1 MGCYSKRERISR
13 GAPPHE
19 SLVSWTDG
27 VAARCRE
34 EQKLGET
41 QVQGR
46 VEEWERSRKEEETL
60 TAACKSTSA

>member
-1 MGCYSKRERISR
+1 MSHLSHGLMVWLQDA
-13 GAPPHE
+13 G
-19 SLVSWTDG
+19 G
-27 VAARCRE
+27 